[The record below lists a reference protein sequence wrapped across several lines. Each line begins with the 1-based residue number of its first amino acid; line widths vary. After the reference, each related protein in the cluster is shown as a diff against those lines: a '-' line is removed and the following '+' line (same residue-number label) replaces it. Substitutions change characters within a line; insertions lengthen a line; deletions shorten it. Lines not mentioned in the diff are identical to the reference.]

1 MSHGDNAR
9 WLAEI
14 LARVKR
20 RLTSHRDLLT
30 HSQAA
35 EIRGVLA
42 DVDAAS
48 LIAKEIKNEHTDGP
62 SIVGTD
68 LPGQPNGTK
77 D

>member
-14 LARVKR
+14 IARVKR

-30 HSQAA
+30 HSEAN

-42 DVDAAS
+42 DVDAAR
-48 LIAKEIKNEHTDGP
+48 LIAKEIKNEHTDG
-62 SIVGTD
+62 SSNIGTD
-68 LPGQPNGTK
+68 V
-77 D
+77 

>member
-62 SIVGTD
+62 SHID
-68 LPGQPNGTK
+68 P
-77 D
+77 DI